1 MTLLGPDRP
10 SPSRSGRPA
19 GDPGDPAGSRAVVRV
34 AAVGD
39 IHLGEDCAGLL
50 RPAFEA
56 LPDCA
61 DVLLLAGD
69 LTRHGTVAEARVVAG
84 EIVSLGVPVVA
95 VLGNHDHH
103 SDEPEEVSRVLRD
116 AGAHVLEGDS
126 VVLPVAGHKVGVAG
140 VKGFCGGFVGRSAG
154 EFGEPEMKAFVRT
167 TRRSAESL
175 AGALGGLA
183 RHGCAV
189 RVALTHFSPVPD
201 TLAGEPPEIHPFL
214 GSYLLAEAIDAEGA
228 DLAVHGHAH
237 LGTEHG
243 MTAGGVRVRNVAQ
256 PVIDHAFALYRL
268 PLDGGPGARTGPA
281 GLVGRYGTH

>member
-1 MTLLGPDRP
+1 MTLVEPDRTDG
-10 SPSRSGRPA
+10 RSA
-19 GDPGDPAGSRAVVRV
+19 VRV

-39 IHLGEDCAGLL
+39 IHLGEGCEGLL

-56 LPDCA
+56 LPGCA

-69 LTRHGTVAEARVVAG
+69 LTRHGYAAEARVVAG
-84 EIVSLGVPVVA
+84 EVENLGVPVVA

-103 SDEPEEVSRVLRD
+103 ADEPDEVSQVLRD
-116 AGAHVLEGDS
+116 AGVHVLEGDS
-126 VVLPVAGHKVGVAG
+126 TVLPVDGHKVGVAG

-167 TRRSAESL
+167 TRHSAERL
-175 AGALGGLA
+175 AGALADL
-183 RHGCAV
+183 REEGCAV
-189 RVALTHFSPVPD
+189 RIALTHFSPVPD
-201 TLAGEPPEIHPFL
+201 TLAGEPPEIYPFL

-256 PVIDHAFALYRL
+256 PVIDHAYALYRL
-268 PLDGGPGARTGPA
+268 PLDGRRRDADASVPVARAAAGALTA
-281 GLVGRYGTH
+281 RYDNR